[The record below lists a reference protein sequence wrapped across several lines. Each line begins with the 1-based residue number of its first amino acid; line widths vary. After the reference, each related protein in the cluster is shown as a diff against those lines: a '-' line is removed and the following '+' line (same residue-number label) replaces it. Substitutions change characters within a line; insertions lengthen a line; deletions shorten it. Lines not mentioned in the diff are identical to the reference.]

1 MEKLRK
7 NTYLQQS
14 YFVGHCKNAM
24 VGLSGTS
31 KLGTIYYYYSCNG
44 TRKKECHKKNVPKRQ
59 IEDIVISKCRSLLTN
74 KNIEM
79 ISKEVYA
86 ICQKENNQNTLLKC
100 LMKRHKELE
109 NNIANLMKAIE
120 AGQNLDLINDSLTKR
135 RNELEDVE
143 KQIAVEKM
151 NFTNLTKDQIKSFL
165 LLIKNGNK
173 NDIKYRKTLISI
185 FVNKIYL
192 YDDRLTII
200 FNVGSNPITADV
212 PIIDNITN
220 SNNNELGLYL
230 NKLSS
235 PLTKSHTST

>member
-1 MEKLRK
+1 
-7 NTYLQQS
+7 
-14 YFVGHCKNAM
+14 
-24 VGLSGTS
+24 
-31 KLGTIYYYYSCNG
+31 
-44 TRKKECHKKNVPKRQ
+44 
-59 IEDIVISKCRSLLTN
+59 
-74 KNIEM
+74 
-79 ISKEVYA
+79 
-86 ICQKENNQNTLLKC
+86 
-100 LMKRHKELE
+100 MKS
-109 NNIANLMKAIE
+109 IE

-135 RNELEDVE
+135 RCELEDIN

-151 NFTNLTKDQIKSFL
+151 NFTNLTKEQIKSFL

-173 NDIKYRKTLISI
+173 NDIKYKKTLISI

-212 PIIDNITN
+212 PLIDNITN

-235 PLTKSHTST
+235 LIMNLFRTTDTKINQ